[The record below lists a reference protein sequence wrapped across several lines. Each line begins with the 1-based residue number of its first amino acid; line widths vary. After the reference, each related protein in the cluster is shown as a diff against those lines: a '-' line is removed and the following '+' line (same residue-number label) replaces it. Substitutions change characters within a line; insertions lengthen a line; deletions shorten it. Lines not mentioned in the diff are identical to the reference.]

1 MITYIPRQLSEHVL
15 EAHSYFPVTLITGPR
30 QSGKTTLCKHLFP
43 EYNFVNLEVITAQR
57 RAFDDPEGFIAS
69 LGSKVIIDEAH
80 RVPEILSVIQANVDE
95 NPELRYVLTGSSN
108 FALMEN
114 VSQSLAGRVAV
125 FTLLPLSL
133 SEISEQYLSQATDAI
148 LYNGLYPGVIA
159 KGSPAYLF
167 YESYFST
174 YIERDIR
181 DLLKVKNLNRFE
193 HFVRLCAGRVSTEFN
208 MSALATEVG
217 VSSPTISDWLSILS
231 ASYICFTVHP
241 YYANIGKRLT
251 KKPKLYFYDTGL
263 MTHLLGISDPKQ
275 IATHPLRGA
284 IFENLIMSEMAKQ
297 SYNLA
302 RRPMLYFYRENS
314 GREVDIL
321 EETATGIRL
330 FEVKSAM
337 TYRSE
342 FMTNIN
348 YLKEKLGT
356 KITDSSL
363 IYDGETIAPAIY
375 NFRNFFGKL

>member
-1 MITYIPRQLSEHVL
+1 MSFIPRQLSNKVN
-15 EAHSYFPVTLITGPR
+15 EAHLYFPVTLITGPR

-57 RAFDDPEGFIAS
+57 RAIDDPEGFIAS
-69 LGSKVIIDEAH
+69 LGSNVIIDEAH

-108 FALMEN
+108 FALMSSI
-114 VSQSLAGRVAV
+114 SQSLAGRVAV

-133 SEISEQYLSQATDAI
+133 SEIPAQHLSQATDAI
-148 LYNGLYPGVIA
+148 LFSGLYPGVIA
-159 KGSPAYLF
+159 NNNPVDLF

-174 YIERDIR
+174 YIERDLR

-193 HFVRLCAGRVSTEFN
+193 HFIRLCAGRASTEFN

-217 VSSPTISDWLSILS
+217 VSSPTIADWLSILA

-251 KKPKLYFYDTGL
+251 KKPKLFFYDTGL
-263 MTHLLGISDPKQ
+263 MTYLLGISDAKQ

-284 IFENLIMSEMAKQ
+284 IFENLIMSEMVKQ
-297 SYNLA
+297 SYNKA
-302 RRPMLYFYRENS
+302 RRPTLYFYRENS
-314 GREVDIL
+314 GKEVDIV
-321 EETATGIRL
+321 EETASGLRL

-342 FMTNIN
+342 FMANIS

-356 KITDSSL
+356 KITDCSL
-363 IYDGETIAPAIY
+363 IYDGESIAPDLY
-375 NFRNFFGKL
+375 NFRTFFGKS

>member
-1 MITYIPRQLSEHVL
+1 MTYIPRQISEQVIK
-15 EAHSYFPVTLITGPR
+15 AHAHFPVTLITGPR

-69 LGSKVIIDEAH
+69 LGEKVIIDEAH
-80 RVPEILSVIQANVDE
+80 RVPEILSVIQANVDAK
-95 NPELRYVLTGSSN
+95 PELRYVLTGSSN
-108 FALMEN
+108 FALMAN
-114 VSQSLAGRVAV
+114 ISQSLAGRVAV

-133 SEISEQYLSQATDAI
+133 SEISAQHISQATDTI
-148 LYNGLYPGVIA
+148 LYSGLYPGVIA
-159 KGSPAYLF
+159 QGSPVDLF

-193 HFVRLCAGRVSTEFN
+193 HFIRLCAGRVSTEFN

-217 VSSPTISDWLSILS
+217 VSSPTIANWLSIMA
-231 ASYICFTVHP
+231 ASYICFTVYP

-263 MTHLLGISDPKQ
+263 MTHLLGINDPAQ
-275 IATHPLRGA
+275 IALHPLRGA

-297 SYNLA
+297 SYNQA

-321 EETATGIRL
+321 EETAAGLQL
-330 FEVKSAM
+330 FEVKAAM

-342 FMTNIN
+342 FMTNMS
-348 YLKEKLGT
+348 YLKEKLGA
-356 KITDSSL
+356 KITDCSL
-363 IYDGETIAPAIY
+363 IYDGESIAPDLY
-375 NFRNFFGKL
+375 NFRTFFGKS